1 MVNSR
6 TAFAEVVGAPAKAHR
21 LDVVRKR
28 RGLAGG
34 NATLQRVGVLAV
46 ISVVAGLL
54 LGGMLLPIVGGV
66 GLLARTGANDFER
79 LPSEL
84 DLTAP
89 PQVSRILADDGSTL
103 ATFYFQNRIVVNL
116 DQVPEIMQKAIIAVE
131 DVRFYEHHGVDIKG
145 AFRALLHNGSSGS
158 VQQGGSTLTQ
168 QLVKNILIENA
179 QAKGDKEAVAAAH
192 SDTLARKAREAR
204 YALALERKY
213 TKQQILAA
221 YLNYAYFGDGAYGI
235 GTAARHYF
243 GEPVGKL
250 TLGQSALLA
259 GLVQSPEVYDPVL
272 HPEAAHARRDIVL
285 GQMLKYHFIDQTQY
299 DRATGRQIVLH
310 VHRQG
315 NGCEDSSA
323 PYFCDYVQ
331 HVIETS
337 KVFGATPEDRVKL
350 LLRGGLTIHTTLDP
364 EVQQAA
370 DAAVRDYVHPRDSSG
385 IAGAEAVVQPGTG
398 KVLAISVSRPYG
410 QDAKR
415 GQNTID
421 YAVDRKYGGGSSGF
435 PAGSTFKLFVLAAAL
450 KQGIPLSTTIYAP
463 QTIRDLPGFVD
474 CAGHEL
480 VYSPSVSNAGDSEAG
495 NFNLVTGTWFSVN
508 TFFAQLEKRTG
519 LCEPVKIAE
528 SMGMRQE
535 NGSPPEQVPSFTLG
549 AAGSGY
555 SSLDLA
561 GAYATIAA
569 HGKYCPPLAI
579 TKVTDQDG
587 AAIQVPARSC
597 RQVLDPGLADTIT
610 NILHGVLT
618 QRGATAAGVGEP
630 GRPAAA
636 KTGTAEN
643 NWASV
648 FAGFVPQMAAAVWV
662 GNPKELRPL
671 NGLTIGGRTYGE
683 VFGATIAGPIWRDTL
698 EAALQGEPI
707 IPLPQADSTYIRG
720 VTKPVPDV
728 TGLTA
733 PDATA
738 VLRRAGFTVTVST
751 ARVDSE
757 FPKDTVARTSPP
769 AGSGAPPGGNIVV
782 YLSTGHAPPAT
793 PPSQSP
799 PPTQPT
805 VSPAPSTTPSP
816 TCTPKKPG
824 EKPPPHC

>member
-1 MVNSR
+1 
-6 TAFAEVVGAPAKAHR
+6 
-21 LDVVRKR
+21 VRPR
-28 RGLAGG
+28 RSNTGG
-34 NATLQRVGVLAV
+34 SAVLQRVGVLAV

-84 DLTAP
+84 DIAAP
-89 PQVSRILADDGSTL
+89 PQVSRILAADGSTL
-103 ATFYFQNRIVVNL
+103 ATFYFQNRIVVSL
-116 DQVPEIMQKAIIAVE
+116 DDVPEVMQKAIIAVE

-145 AFRALLHNGSSGS
+145 AVRALLHNGSSGS

-204 YALALERKY
+204 YALTLERKY
-213 TKQQILAA
+213 SKQQILAA
-221 YLNYAYFGDGAYGI
+221 YLNYAYFGDGAYGV
-235 GTAARHYF
+235 GSAARHYF
-243 GEPVGKL
+243 GRSVRKL
-250 TLGQSALLA
+250 TLAQAAMLA

-272 HPEAAHARRDIVL
+272 HPEAAKSRRDIVL
-285 GQMLKYHFIDQTQY
+285 GQMLKYRFIDQTQY
-299 DRATGRQIVLH
+299 DRAVDRPIVLH
-310 VHRQG
+310 VERQG
-315 NGCEDSSA
+315 NGCEDASA

-337 KVFGATPEDRVKL
+337 KAFGDTKADRIKL

-370 DAAVRDYVHPRDSSG
+370 DAAVRNYVHRREPSG
-385 IAGAEAVVQPGTG
+385 VAGAEAVVQPGSG

-421 YAVDRKYGGGSSGF
+421 YAVDRKYGGGQSGF

-450 KQGIPLSTTIYAP
+450 KQGIPLNTTIYSP
-463 QTIRDLPGFVD
+463 QTINNLTGFTN
-474 CAGHEL
+474 CAGANLTYEK
-480 VYSPSVSNAGDSEAG
+480 VSNAGDSEAG
-495 NFNLVTGTWFSVN
+495 RFNLVTGTWFSVN
-508 TFFAQLEKRTG
+508 TFFAQLEQRTG
-519 LCEPVKIAE
+519 LCAPVKIAE
-528 SMGMRQE
+528 SMGIRQE
-535 NGSPPEQVPSFTLG
+535 DGNPPDQYPAFTLG
-549 AAGSGY
+549 AAQGGY

-561 GAYATIAA
+561 NAYATIAA
-569 HGKYCPPLAI
+569 HGRYCPPIAI
-579 TKVTDQDG
+579 TKVTDQNGGSVD
-587 AAIQVPARSC
+587 VPRHTC
-597 RQVLDPGLADTIT
+597 RQVLEPGLADTIT

-618 QRGATAAGVGEP
+618 QRGATAANVGEP

-662 GNPKELRPL
+662 GNPRALTTL
-671 NGLTIGGRTYGE
+671 NGLTIGGRSYGE

-698 EAALQGEPI
+698 QAALQGEPV
-707 IPLPQADSTYIRG
+707 IPLPPPDQQFVRG
-720 VTKPVPDV
+720 ITKPVPDV
-728 TGLTA
+728 SGLA
-733 PDATA
+733 LRDAGKM
-738 VLRRAGFTVTVST
+738 LERAGFKVLVSQ
-751 ARVDSE
+751 RPVDSE
-757 FPKDTVARTSPP
+757 FPKDTVARTTPS
-769 AGSGAPPGGNIVV
+769 AGSGAPPGGTVV
-782 YLSTGHAPPAT
+782 IYLSNGHAPPARPT
-793 PPSQSP
+793 SSPSPGTSASP
-799 PPTQPT
+799 N
-805 VSPAPSTTPSP
+805 PSATPSP
-816 TCTPKKPG
+816 TCTPKAPG
-824 EKPPPHC
+824 HKPPPHC

>member
-1 MVNSR
+1 M
-6 TAFAEVVGAPAKAHR
+6 
-21 LDVVRKR
+21 R
-28 RGLAGG
+28 RALTGG

-84 DLTAP
+84 DIAQP
-89 PQVSRILADDGSTL
+89 PQVSRILAADGSTL

-131 DVRFYEHHGVDIKG
+131 DVRFYEHHGIDIKG

-179 QAKGDKEAVAAAH
+179 QVKGDKAAVAAAH

-204 YALALERKY
+204 YALALERRY
-213 TKQQILAA
+213 SKQQILAA
-221 YLNYAYFGDGAYGI
+221 YLNYAYFGDGAYGV
-235 GTAARHYF
+235 GTAAKHYF
-243 GEPVGKL
+243 GEAVGKL
-250 TLGQSALLA
+250 RLAQAALLA
-259 GLVQSPEVYDPVL
+259 GLVQSPEVYDPAL
-272 HPEAAHARRDIVL
+272 HPEAARARRDIVL

-299 DRATGRQIVLH
+299 DRATSKPITLH
-310 VHRQG
+310 LHQQG
-315 NGCEDSSA
+315 NGCEASSA

-337 KVFGATPEDRVKL
+337 KAFGATQKDRIKL
-350 LLRGGLTIHTTLDP
+350 LLRGGLTIRTTLDP

-370 DAAVRDYVHPRDSSG
+370 DAALRSYVHPREPAG

-421 YAVDRKYGGGSSGF
+421 YAVDQKYGGGPTGF

-463 QTIRDLPGFVD
+463 QTIRDLPGFFD
-474 CAGHEL
+474 CSGAEHI
-480 VYSPSVSNAGDSEAG
+480 YSPSVSNAGDSEAG

-508 TFFAQLEKRTG
+508 TFFAQLEKKTG
-519 LCEPVKIAE
+519 LCDPVKIAE

-535 NGSPPEQVPSFTLG
+535 DGSPPDQLPSFTLG
-549 AAGSGY
+549 AANQGY

-569 HGKYCPPLAI
+569 HGKYCPPVAI
-579 TKVTDQDG
+579 TKVTDVDG
-587 AAIQVPARSC
+587 ASMQVPTRSC

-662 GNPKELRPL
+662 GNPKQLTSL

-698 EAALQGEPI
+698 QAALQGKPV
-707 IPLPQADSTYIRG
+707 IPLPPPDQTYIRG

-728 TGLTA
+728 SGLTLPA
-733 PDATA
+733 AA
-738 VLRRAGFTVTVST
+738 QILKKAGFTVAVASLP
-751 ARVDSE
+751 VDSE
-757 FPKDTVARTSPP
+757 FPKNTVARTSPS
-769 AGSGAPPGGNIVV
+769 AGAGAPPGGQVV
-782 YLSTGHAPPAT
+782 IYLSTGHAPPAT
-793 PPSQSP
+793 
-799 PPTQPT
+799 
-805 VSPAPSTTPSP
+805 VSPSPSPGETASPSP
-816 TCTPKKPG
+816 TPSSTCPPKKPG
-824 EKPPPHC
+824 QKPPPHC

>member
-1 MVNSR
+1 M
-6 TAFAEVVGAPAKAHR
+6 
-21 LDVVRKR
+21 R
-28 RGLAGG
+28 RALTGG

-84 DLTAP
+84 DIAQP
-89 PQVSRILADDGSTL
+89 PQVSRILAADGSTL

-116 DQVPEIMQKAIIAVE
+116 DQVPEVMQKAIISVE
-131 DVRFYEHHGVDIKG
+131 DVRFYEHHGIDIKG

-179 QAKGDKEAVAAAH
+179 QAKGDKKAEAAAH
-192 SDTLARKAREAR
+192 SDTLARKAREAK

-221 YLNYAYFGDGAYGI
+221 YLNYAYFGDGAYGV

-243 GEPVGKL
+243 GEPI
-250 TLGQSALLA
+250 GQLSLPQAALLA
-259 GLVQSPEVYDPVL
+259 GLVQSPEVYDPAL
-272 HPEAAHARRDIVL
+272 HPEAARARRDVVL

-299 DRATGRQIVLH
+299 DRASSRPIVLH
-310 VHRQG
+310 LRQQG
-315 NGCEDSSA
+315 NGCEASSA

-337 KVFGATPEDRVKL
+337 QAFGATKEDRIKL

-364 EVQQAA
+364 AAQQAA
-370 DAAVRDYVHPRDSSG
+370 DAALRNYVHPREPTG
-385 IAGAEAVVQPGTG
+385 VAGAEAVVQPGTG
-398 KVLAISVSRPYG
+398 KVLAISVNRPYG

-421 YAVDRKYGGGSSGF
+421 YAVDRKYGGGPTGF

-463 QTIRDLPGFVD
+463 QTIKNLTGFTD
-474 CAGHEL
+474 CAGGQQ
-480 VYSPSVSNAGDSEAG
+480 VYPSVSNAGDSEAG

-508 TFFAQLEKRTG
+508 TFFAQLERKTG
-519 LCEPVKIAE
+519 LCDPVKIAE

-535 NGSPPEQVPSFTLG
+535 DGSPPDQFPAFTLG
-549 AAGSGY
+549 AAQQGY

-569 HGKYCPPLAI
+569 HGKYCPPVAI
-579 TKVTDQDG
+579 TKVTDVDG
-587 AAIQVPARSC
+587 GSIRVPTRSC

-662 GNPKELRPL
+662 GNPKQLTPL
-671 NGLTIGGRTYGE
+671 NNLSIGGRTYGE

-698 EAALQGEPI
+698 KAALLGKPVIQ
-707 IPLPQADSTYIRG
+707 LPPPDQTYIRG

-728 TGLTA
+728 SGLTLPEA
-733 PDATA
+733 AKI
-738 VLRRAGFTVTVST
+738 LKKAGFTVAVATVP
-751 ARVDSE
+751 VDSE
-757 FPKDTVARTSPP
+757 FPKDTVARTSPA
-769 AGSGAPPGGNIVV
+769 AGAGAPPGGQVV
-782 YLSTGHAPPAT
+782 IYLSTGHAPPAQPT
-793 PPSQSP
+793 ESP
-799 PPTQPT
+799 PPAGTSPT
-805 VSPAPSTTPSP
+805 PTPAVTPSP